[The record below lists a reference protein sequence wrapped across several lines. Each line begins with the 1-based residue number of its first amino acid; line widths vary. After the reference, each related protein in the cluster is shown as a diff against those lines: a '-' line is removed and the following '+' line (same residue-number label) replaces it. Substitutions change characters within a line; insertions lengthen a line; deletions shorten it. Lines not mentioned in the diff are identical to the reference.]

1 MGRNPDLG
9 SDRARRFRWVPWVL
23 LALVLSGLA
32 ILIGDPARVGLAQM
46 TLVALAV
53 ASLVVAAIDRAR
65 TRHMTAPEPSETTYA
80 PAIDPVAIAE
90 RDRAEIARLRRGL
103 AAMQTELAAGRAAAE
118 FEADSALASL
128 EERVKVAEARAL
140 DAERRLQEL
149 TEQVEAAAARR
160 AGRSTTLPRPP
171 DPQAEELRARLAR
184 TAARKKPGGVADDD

>member
-23 LALVLSGLA
+23 LAVVLSGLA
-32 ILIGDPARVGLAQM
+32 FLIGDPARVGLAQAM
-46 TLVALAV
+46 LVALAA
-53 ASLVVAAIDRAR
+53 ASLGVAAIDRAR
-65 TRHMTAPEPSETTYA
+65 APRATAPEPSETYA

-103 AAMQTELAAGRAAAE
+103 ASMQTELAAGRAAAE
-118 FEADSALASL
+118 LEADVALASL

-160 AGRSTTLPRPP
+160 AGRSTTPPRAP

>member
-32 ILIGDPARVGLAQM
+32 ILIGDPARVGLAQAM
-46 TLVALAV
+46 LVALAV
-53 ASLVVAAIDRAR
+53 ASVLVAAIDRAR
-65 TRHMTAPEPSETTYA
+65 ARRATAPEPSETYA

-118 FEADSALASL
+118 LEADVALASL

-160 AGRSTTLPRPP
+160 ASRSTIPPRAP